1 MRIRAW
7 GFRRMRKSFD
17 RATLSRTRKH
27 IAYAFAFLSFLF
39 CLLHWLYVCVRAY
52 IHTYMYISIYR
63 YIMFCYITGYF
74 FSVLVVVQKKRGL
87 SRFLPKV
94 SCALKTGSKENDR
107 SEPKLLPA
115 IVSSIIRWYL
125 EMCVFSM
132 NFVLRMCSSLPF
144 LFLLPFVWP

>member
-1 MRIRAW
+1 M
-7 GFRRMRKSFD
+7 
-17 RATLSRTRKH
+17 
-27 IAYAFAFLSFLF
+27 
-39 CLLHWLYVCVRAY
+39 RAY

-63 YIMFCYITGYF
+63 YIMFRYITDYF
-74 FSVLVVVQKKRGL
+74 FSVLIVVQKKRGL

-94 SCALKTGSKENDR
+94 SCALKTGSKENDG

-132 NFVLRMCSSLPF
+132 NFVLRMCSLPF

>member
-1 MRIRAW
+1 M
-7 GFRRMRKSFD
+7 
-17 RATLSRTRKH
+17 
-27 IAYAFAFLSFLF
+27 
-39 CLLHWLYVCVRAY
+39 RAY

-94 SCALKTGSKENDR
+94 SCALKTGSKKNDR

-115 IVSSIIRWYL
+115 IVSSVIRWYL
-125 EMCVFSM
+125 EKCVLSM
-132 NFVLRMCSSLPF
+132 NFVLRMCSLLPF